1 MRYVKKPVVIEAIQ
15 WTGDN
20 LKEVFDFL
28 YFHKSALRV
37 CTWEEYE
44 DLVKKEG
51 LKIFTLEG
59 TMMASV
65 GDFIIKG
72 VNGEVY
78 PCKPDIFEKTYSVHQ
93 PKRKPLPDGTLPL
106 TEEELKEFNE
116 LFYPDRH
123 NVKILFRKGC
133 VTLCFK
139 SPFGDYLTH
148 NWATNVISIIWL
160 AKRFQLTDE
169 V

>member
-93 PKRKPLPDGTLPL
+93 PKRKPLPDGELEL
-106 TEEELKEFNE
+106 TDEEKHEFSNMFLKHTNLIYFFMVIEDKIHMRFLNGI
-116 LFYPDRH
+116 YD
-123 NVKILFRKGC
+123 NVCDNYKALLWI
-133 VTLCFK
+133 
-139 SPFGDYLTH
+139 
-148 NWATNVISIIWL
+148 
-160 AKRFQLTDE
+160 AKKFQLTDE